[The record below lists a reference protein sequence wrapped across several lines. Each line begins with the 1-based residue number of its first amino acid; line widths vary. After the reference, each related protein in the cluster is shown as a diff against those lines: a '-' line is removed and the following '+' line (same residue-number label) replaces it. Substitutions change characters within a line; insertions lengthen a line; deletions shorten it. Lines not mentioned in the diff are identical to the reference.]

1 MIQDGENRSPPPSVP
16 IDQLVAAFEHFD
28 AIKQRPAD
36 PAEPLHR
43 RRMAWLVAGL
53 ASSAVVAV
61 LGVSVWIALDRENRY
76 SDTMQQTAGG
86 ALLSLTSALVGYAVK
101 R

>member
-1 MIQDGENRSPPPSVP
+1 MIQEGEGRSSPPSVP

-36 PAEPLHR
+36 PEEPLHR

-53 ASSAVVAV
+53 ASTAVLAV
-61 LGVSVWIALDRENRY
+61 LGVSAWIALDRENRY
-76 SDTMQQTAGG
+76 SDTMQQTAGC
-86 ALLSLTSALVGYAVK
+86 ARLSLTSALGGYAVK

>member
-1 MIQDGENRSPPPSVP
+1 VNPEGEGSNPPPSVP
-16 IDQLVAAFEHFD
+16 IDQQVAAFEHFD

-36 PAEPLHR
+36 PAEALHR

-53 ASSAVVAV
+53 ASASVVAV
-61 LGVSVWIALDRENRY
+61 LGVSAWIALDRENRY

-86 ALLSLTSALVGYAVK
+86 ALLSLTSALVGYSVK

>member
-1 MIQDGENRSPPPSVP
+1 
-16 IDQLVAAFEHFD
+16 
-28 AIKQRPAD
+28 
-36 PAEPLHR
+36 
-43 RRMAWLVAGL
+43 
-53 ASSAVVAV
+53 V
-61 LGVSVWIALDRENRY
+61 LGVSAWIALDRENRY

>member
-1 MIQDGENRSPPPSVP
+1 MP

-36 PAEPLHR
+36 PAESLHR

-53 ASSAVVAV
+53 ASASVMAV
-61 LGVSVWIALDRENRY
+61 LGVSAWIALDRENRY

-86 ALLSLTSALVGYAVK
+86 ALLSLTSALVGYSVK
-101 R
+101 K